1 MTGPATA
8 AGVLRAAIARLAGAG
23 VADPQR
29 DARIL
34 LAHALGIGTDR
45 LTLVLPDPIPTE
57 AQAAFA
63 AAVTARAAR
72 QPVSQITGRRL
83 FWGRSFKVTRDTL
96 DPRPETEI
104 LVAAALERPFTRILD
119 LGTGTGCILLSCLA
133 GMPFATGTGT
143 DVSGAALAVAAENAA
158 ALGLDARARF
168 ARSDWFS
175 AVTGRF
181 DLIVSNPPYIA
192 AEEMASLAPEV
203 RDWEPSGALSP
214 GGDGLDAYRAIARGA
229 GARLMAGGR
238 LILEIGPTQGAAV
251 AALLAA
257 QGFEGVEI
265 RPDLDGRDRT
275 IVALKPGDPEDCGCA

>member
-133 GMPFATGTGT
+133 G
-143 DVSGAALAVAAENAA
+143 
-158 ALGLDARARF
+158 
-168 ARSDWFS
+168 
-175 AVTGRF
+175 
-181 DLIVSNPPYIA
+181 
-192 AEEMASLAPEV
+192 
-203 RDWEPSGALSP
+203 
-214 GGDGLDAYRAIARGA
+214 
-229 GARLMAGGR
+229 
-238 LILEIGPTQGAAV
+238 
-251 AALLAA
+251 
-257 QGFEGVEI
+257 
-265 RPDLDGRDRT
+265 
-275 IVALKPGDPEDCGCA
+275 

>member
-251 AALLAA
+251 AAMLAA

-265 RPDLDGRDRT
+265 RSDLDGRDRT